1 MRILVVTSQVPFVYG
16 GAEIH
21 AEGLVKALSLVGH
34 EVEIVAIPFKWYPPE
49 QILEHMLAC
58 RLLDLSES
66 CGQSIDKVIGLKFPA
81 YLISHPNK
89 IMWILHQYRTA
100 YELWDSHY
108 CDLIHSPIGLQIKE
122 SIINAD
128 NKAFRECKAI
138 FTNSCN
144 VARRIKKFNN
154 VDATPLYH
162 PPQNMELFY
171 CEDENDYFFFPS
183 RLTTIKRQELVIEA
197 LVETT
202 NPVKVMFAGKPDN
215 NAYAAHLLNLAEKLG
230 VINRVTF
237 LGGISEEE
245 KIKLY
250 ARAIGVIYPPL
261 DEDYGYVTLEAML
274 ASKPVITC
282 TDSGGPL
289 EFVQDQK
296 TGLITEPTPK
306 ALTVAMDQLW
316 ENRRWAKALG
326 KAGRDYY
333 EDLDIT
339 WSKVI
344 KKLLV

>member
-49 QILEHMLAC
+49 RILEHMLAC

-128 NKAFRECKAI
+128 NKAFRECEAI
-138 FTNSCN
+138 FTNSGN
-144 VARRIKKFNN
+144 VARRIKKFNYI
-154 VDATPLYH
+154 DATPLYH
-162 PPQNMELFY
+162 PPQNVELFY

-197 LVETT
+197 LIKTN

-215 NAYAAHLLNLAEKLG
+215 NAYADHLLNLAEKLG
-230 VINRVTF
+230 VMNRVIF

-245 KIKLY
+245 KIKFY

-289 EFVQDQK
+289 EFVQHQK

-326 KAGRDYY
+326 KAGRDHY

-344 KKLLV
+344 KKLLA